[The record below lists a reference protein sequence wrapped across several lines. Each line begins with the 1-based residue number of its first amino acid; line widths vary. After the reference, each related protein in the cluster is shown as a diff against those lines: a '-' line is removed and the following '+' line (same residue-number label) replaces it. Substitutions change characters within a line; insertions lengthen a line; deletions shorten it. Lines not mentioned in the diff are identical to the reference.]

1 MTKHKIESFHSLI
14 GEMRA
19 VAKGEKPAPKA
30 SGPVRLNS
38 AEAVV
43 RLLTTENRQ
52 LLAIIRDKA
61 PQSIQEL
68 SELTGRAQPNL
79 TRTLGKLEAMGACA
93 LWLRVCRRVRGW
105 PGIVRLVGRWL
116 GCGLGERRH
125 RQREHGNQHQRQ
137 QFHGHSTIGGN
148 VGTPDSQGR

>member
-1 MTKHKIESFHSLI
+1 MSKIESFRSLM

-19 VAKGEKPAPKA
+19 VAKGEKSAPKEA
-30 SGPVRLNS
+30 GKISFNS

-68 SELTGRAQPNL
+68 SALTGRAQPNL
-79 TRTLGKLEAMGACA
+79 TRTLGKLEAMGLVRAKA
-93 LWLRVCRRVRGW
+93 KGKRKILTVQVKKIVFEIDPYSDRDRLRVA
-105 PGIVRLVGRWL
+105 
-116 GCGLGERRH
+116 
-125 RQREHGNQHQRQ
+125 
-137 QFHGHSTIGGN
+137 S
-148 VGTPDSQGR
+148 

>member
-19 VAKGEKPAPKA
+19 VAKGENPAPKDA
-30 SGPVRLNS
+30 GKVSFNS

-79 TRTLGKLEAMGACA
+79 TRTLGKLEAMGLVKAKA
-93 LWLRVCRRVRGW
+93 KGKRKILTVQVKKIVFEIDPYSDRDTLR
-105 PGIVRLVGRWL
+105 LA
-116 GCGLGERRH
+116 
-125 RQREHGNQHQRQ
+125 
-137 QFHGHSTIGGN
+137 S
-148 VGTPDSQGR
+148 

>member
-19 VAKGEKPAPKA
+19 VAKGEKPAPKDA
-30 SGPVRLNS
+30 GKVSFNS

-79 TRTLGKLEAMGACA
+79 TRTLGKLEAMGLVKAKA
-93 LWLRVCRRVRGW
+93 KGKRKILTVQVKKIVFEIDPYSDRDTLR
-105 PGIVRLVGRWL
+105 LA
-116 GCGLGERRH
+116 
-125 RQREHGNQHQRQ
+125 
-137 QFHGHSTIGGN
+137 S
-148 VGTPDSQGR
+148 